1 MERLR
6 ESIPELRTE
15 AAEDTAVIGYVKNV
29 TLFCAHWQML
39 SDLLRLSN
47 IFVPG
52 KDNQDYG
59 AKAAETWVAVNKE
72 VTTKTVLVIKNL
84 NEGDKI
90 QARVKAVHGDGGT
103 ATTVFPELVLIKEPI
118 DAPKIRLPRNFR
130 ETFIRKVGQN
140 LNLSIPVQG
149 NPQPSITWTKDDQ
162 PVDTACVN
170 IRNSSLGTILFIRKL
185 ERKDSGKYKL
195 TAQMDTLVDA
205 VVIDIQIV
213 DKPGPPQKL
222 KMLDV
227 WGFNVALEW
236 QPPKDNGNAEIS
248 GYTIQKADQKTGEWF
263 TVLEK
268 CHPCSYT
275 VSDLVMGN
283 RYNFRVFSENLCG
296 LSETAAQ
303 CKDIAFIPKISTSY
317 KPPIYQVKDLTEAP
331 KFTQPPADKK
341 ATVGFT
347 TKLFCSVR
355 GNPKPK
361 ISWLKNQMLLD
372 QDPKFRI
379 LTNEGICTL
388 EIRKPSPYDGGI
400 YTCKAVNALGE
411 AIADCRLDVKA
422 APVPQ

>member
-1 MERLR
+1 MRSKIDE
-6 ESIPELRTE
+6 EQYSFT
-15 AAEDTAVIGYVKNV
+15 
-29 TLFCAHWQML
+29 
-39 SDLLRLSN
+39 
-47 IFVPG
+47 
-52 KDNQDYG
+52 
-59 AKAAETWVAVNKE
+59 ETWVAVNKE

-90 QARVKAVHGDGGT
+90 QARVKAVHGNGGT
-103 ATTVFPELVLIKEPI
+103 ATTVFPELVLIKQPI
-118 DAPKIRLPRNFR
+118 DAPKIRLPRNLR
-130 ETFIRKVGQN
+130 ETFIGKVGQT

-170 IRNSSLGTILFIRKL
+170 IRNSPMDTILFIRKL

-195 TAQMDTLVDA
+195 TAQTDTLVNA

-236 QPPKDNGNAEIS
+236 QPPIDNGNAEIS
-248 GYTIQKADQKTGEWF
+248 GYTIQKADKKTGEWF

-303 CKDIAFIPKISTSY
+303 CKDTAFIPKI
-317 KPPIYQVKDLTEAP
+317 
-331 KFTQPPADKK
+331 
-341 ATVGFT
+341 
-347 TKLFCSVR
+347 
-355 GNPKPK
+355 
-361 ISWLKNQMLLD
+361 
-372 QDPKFRI
+372 
-379 LTNEGICTL
+379 
-388 EIRKPSPYDGGI
+388 
-400 YTCKAVNALGE
+400 
-411 AIADCRLDVKA
+411 
-422 APVPQ
+422 

>member
-1 MERLR
+1 MPAEPEIPKEVHEGQPMDLAVEDVTGTSLTLHWNPPKYIGSAGLAGYIVEYRK
-6 ESIPELRTE
+6 EST
-15 AAEDTAVIGYVKNV
+15 
-29 TLFCAHWQML
+29 
-39 SDLLRLSN
+39 
-47 IFVPG
+47 
-52 KDNQDYG
+52 
-59 AKAAETWVAVNKE
+59 ETWVAINKE
-72 VTTKTVLVIKNL
+72 VTTKTVMVIKNL
-84 NEGDKI
+84 TEGDKV
-90 QARVKAVHGDGGT
+90 QAQVKAVHGDGGT
-103 ATTVFPELVLIKEPI
+103 GTTVFPELVLIKQPI
-118 DAPKIRLPRNFR
+118 DAPKIRLPRNLR
-130 ETFIRKVGQN
+130 ETFIRKVGQT

-149 NPQPSITWTKDDQ
+149 NPQPSITWTKDEQ
-162 PVDTACVN
+162 PVDTARIN
-170 IRNSSLGTILFIRKL
+170 IRNSPRDTILFIRKL
-185 ERKDSGKYKL
+185 ERGDSGKYKL
-195 TAQMDTLVDA
+195 TAQIDTLVDD

-213 DKPGPPQKL
+213 EKPGPPQNL

-248 GYTIQKADQKTGEWF
+248 GYTIQKADKKTGEWF

-275 VSDLVMGN
+275 ISDLVMGN

-303 CKDIAFIPKISTSY
+303 CKDAAYIPKISTTY
-317 KPPIYQVKDLTEAP
+317 NPPVYQEKDFTEPP
-331 KFTQPPADKK
+331 KFTQPPADKT

-361 ISWLKNQMLLD
+361 ISWLKNQMLLG
-372 QDPKFRI
+372 QDPKFRA

-388 EIRKPSPYDGGI
+388 EIRKPSPFDGGV

-411 AIADCRLDVKA
+411 AVADCRLDVKA
-422 APVPQ
+422 VPVPQ